1 MNETGPP
8 VAPGGTNSAS
18 TFGTFFSETAS
29 SKQVPRALFV
39 DLEPSV
45 IGIFVFFFYFL
56 TEMNEWMNY

>member
-1 MNETGPP
+1 MIAGP
-8 VAPGGTNSAS
+8 VQSKSGSNSAP

-45 IGIFVFFFYFL
+45 VGINL
-56 TEMNEWMNY
+56 KKKQKKIN